1 MIAHADSLKMVENND
16 DIQNLKQRIFVYV
29 YKIDTVHLKTEI
41 KKRQIKSSWNG
52 FVDLQ
57 AYYRYNLKAIVQFVS
72 I

>member
-52 FVDLQ
+52 FVDL
-57 AYYRYNLKAIVQFVS
+57 
-72 I
+72 

>member
-52 FVDLQ
+52 FVSIQ
-57 AYYRYNLKAIVQFVS
+57 NEFVT
-72 I
+72 